1 MNKNKEELEQAR
13 LELELEK
20 EQTERKLDQ
29 LILGL
34 DFTKLDA
41 TINDIGEELR
51 ASASE
56 VEDLQDEIMYL
67 EEQLA
72 KVETDLIELLEGD
85 K

>member
-1 MNKNKEELEQAR
+1 MKNKEELEQAR

-20 EQTERKLDQ
+20 EQTERELDQ

-34 DFTKLDA
+34 DFTKLDP